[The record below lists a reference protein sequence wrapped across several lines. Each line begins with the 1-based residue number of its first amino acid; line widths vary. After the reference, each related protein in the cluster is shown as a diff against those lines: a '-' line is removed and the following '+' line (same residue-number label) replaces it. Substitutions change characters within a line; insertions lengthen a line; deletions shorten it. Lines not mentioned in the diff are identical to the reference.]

1 MLDRYSLQL
10 LSPRLESIAR
20 LLAQKGVK
28 ADHITLGGFFVGMAG
43 AAAISLRYYF
53 LGLVLIL
60 LNRLGDGLDGPLA
73 RMTGPTDRGA
83 FLDITL
89 DFIFYSA
96 VIAGFAL
103 AEPANNALPATI
115 LIFSFI
121 GTGSTFLAYA
131 IMAERRSIRNLK
143 LPQKGFYYLGG
154 LAEGTETILFLI
166 LFCLFPSL
174 FSLFAW
180 IFALLCMLATTI
192 RIIYGYNSLR

>member
-53 LGLVLIL
+53 LGLLLIL

-131 IMAERRSIRNLK
+131 IMAERRSITNLK

-154 LAEGTETILFLI
+154 IAEGTETILFLI

>member
-28 ADHITLGGFFVGMAG
+28 ADHITISGFFVGMAG

-53 LGLVLIL
+53 LGLLLIL

-73 RMTGPTDRGA
+73 RMTGSTDRGA

-96 VIAGFAL
+96 VVVGFAL
-103 AEPANNALPATI
+103 AEPANNALAATI

-131 IMAERRSIRNLK
+131 IMAERRSITNLK

-154 LAEGTETILFLI
+154 IAEGTETILFLI

>member
-28 ADHITLGGFFVGMAG
+28 ADHITISGFFVGMAG

-53 LGLVLIL
+53 LGLLLIL

-103 AEPANNALPATI
+103 AEPANNALAATI

-131 IMAERRSIRNLK
+131 IMAERRSITNLK

-154 LAEGTETILFLI
+154 IAEGTETILFLI

>member
-28 ADHITLGGFFVGMAG
+28 ADHITISGFFVGMAG

-53 LGLVLIL
+53 LGLLLIL

-103 AEPANNALPATI
+103 AEPAKNALPATI

-143 LPQKGFYYLGG
+143 LPKKGFYYLGG
-154 LAEGTETILFLI
+154 IAEGTETILFLI

-192 RIIYGYNSLR
+192 RIIYGYNSLP

>member
-28 ADHITLGGFFVGMAG
+28 ADHITISGFFVGMAG

-53 LGLVLIL
+53 LGLLLIL

-96 VIAGFAL
+96 VIVGFAL
-103 AEPANNALPATI
+103 AEPANNALAATI

-154 LAEGTETILFLI
+154 IAEGTETILFLI

-192 RIIYGYNSLR
+192 RIVYGYTSLR

>member
-20 LLAQKGVK
+20 SLVQKGVK
-28 ADHITLGGFFVGMAG
+28 ADHITIGGFFVGMAG

-53 LGLVLIL
+53 LGLLLIL

-96 VIAGFAL
+96 VIVGFAL
-103 AEPANNALPATI
+103 AEPANNALAATI

-131 IMAERRSIRNLK
+131 IMAERRSLTNLK

-154 LAEGTETILFLI
+154 IAEGTETILFLI

-192 RIIYGYNSLR
+192 RIIYGYNSLP

>member
-53 LGLVLIL
+53 LGLLLIL

-103 AEPANNALPATI
+103 AEPAKNALPATI

-121 GTGSTFLAYA
+121 GTSSTFLAYA
-131 IMAERRSIRNLK
+131 IMAERRSITNLK

-154 LAEGTETILFLI
+154 IAEGTETILFLI

>member
-53 LGLVLIL
+53 LGLLLIL

-131 IMAERRSIRNLK
+131 IMAERRSIKNLK

-154 LAEGTETILFLI
+154 IAEGTETILFLI

>member
-53 LGLVLIL
+53 LGLLLIL

-131 IMAERRSIRNLK
+131 IMAERRSIKNLK

-154 LAEGTETILFLI
+154 IAEGTETILFLT

>member
-28 ADHITLGGFFVGMAG
+28 ADHITISGFFVGMAG

-53 LGLVLIL
+53 LGLLLIL

-131 IMAERRSIRNLK
+131 IMAERRSITNLK

-154 LAEGTETILFLI
+154 IAEGTETILFLI

>member
-53 LGLVLIL
+53 LGLLLIL

-73 RMTGPTDRGA
+73 RMTGHTDRGA

-103 AEPANNALPATI
+103 AEPAKNALPATI

-131 IMAERRSIRNLK
+131 IMAERRSITNLK

-154 LAEGTETILFLI
+154 IAEGTETILFLI

>member
-28 ADHITLGGFFVGMAG
+28 ADHITISGFFVGMAG

-53 LGLVLIL
+53 LGLLLIL

-96 VIAGFAL
+96 VIVGFAL
-103 AEPANNALPATI
+103 AEPANNALAATI

-143 LPQKGFYYLGG
+143 LPKKGFYYLGG
-154 LAEGTETILFLI
+154 IAEGTETILFLI

>member
-28 ADHITLGGFFVGMAG
+28 ADHITISGFFVGMAG

-53 LGLVLIL
+53 LGLLLIL

-96 VIAGFAL
+96 VIVGFAL
-103 AEPANNALPATI
+103 AEPANNALAATI

-143 LPQKGFYYLGG
+143 LPKKGFYYLGG
-154 LAEGTETILFLI
+154 IAEGTETILFLI

-192 RIIYGYNSLR
+192 RIIYGYNSLP

>member
-20 LLAQKGVK
+20 ILAQKGIK
-28 ADHITLGGFFVGMAG
+28 ADHISICGFFGGMAG
-43 AAAISLRYYF
+43 AAAISRHYYF
-53 LGLVLIL
+53 LGLLLIL
-60 LNRLGDGLDGPLA
+60 LNRLGDGIDGHVA
-73 RMTGPTDRGA
+73 RINGPTDRGA
-83 FLDITL
+83 FLDISL

-96 VIAGFAL
+96 VIVGFAM
-103 AEPANNALPATI
+103 AEPANNGLAATI

-131 IMAERRSIRNLK
+131 IMAERRSITNLK

-154 LAEGTETILFLI
+154 LTEGTETILFLI

-174 FSLFAW
+174 FSVFAW
-180 IFALLCMLATTI
+180 IFALLCILTTTT
-192 RIIYGYNSLR
+192 RIIYGYSSLR

>member
-20 LLAQKGVK
+20 SLVQKGVK
-28 ADHITLGGFFVGMAG
+28 ADHITIGGFFVGMAG

-53 LGLVLIL
+53 LGLLLIL

-96 VIAGFAL
+96 VIVGFAL
-103 AEPANNALPATI
+103 AEPANNALAATI

-131 IMAERRSIRNLK
+131 IMAERRSLKNLK

-154 LAEGTETILFLI
+154 IAEGTETILFLI

-192 RIIYGYNSLR
+192 RIIYGYNSLP

>member
-53 LGLVLIL
+53 LGLLLIL

-103 AEPANNALPATI
+103 AEPAKNALPATI

-131 IMAERRSIRNLK
+131 IMAERRSITNLK

-154 LAEGTETILFLI
+154 IAEGTETILFLI